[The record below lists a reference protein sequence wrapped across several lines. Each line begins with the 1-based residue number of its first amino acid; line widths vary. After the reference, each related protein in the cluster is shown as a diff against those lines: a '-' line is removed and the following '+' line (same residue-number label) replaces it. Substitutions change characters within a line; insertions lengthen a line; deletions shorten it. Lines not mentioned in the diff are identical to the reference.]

1 MKYHV
6 VAVAAA
12 ALLCSP
18 ATAATLVDTGTP
30 TGQGGS
36 NGWILASNQT
46 LAGLFTLAAATTVTS
61 VEGFIRN
68 FSGVAANGT
77 ISIFTGGVDPANSA
91 LQYSA
96 GFTIAETG
104 ISAGAWQGVFG
115 QSWALAAGQHWVVF
129 TSDGQLNTMTYLPPN
144 PLAQHANAPQLSGP
158 WTQRGSAFGLGVRIT
173 NDAAPIIVTPPVP
186 GAVPEPATWAMLLLG
201 FGAIGGAMRS
211 QRRMA
216 VSFG

>member
-1 MKYHV
+1 MKYH
-6 VAVAAA
+6 AIAIAAA
-12 ALLCSP
+12 ALVCSP
-18 ATAATLVDTGTP
+18 AAAVTLVDTGTP

-46 LAGLFTLAAATTVTS
+46 LAGLFTLGAATTVTS

-77 ISIFTGGVDPANSA
+77 ISIFTGGVDPANSG

-96 GFTIAETG
+96 AFTIAETG

-129 TSDGQLNTMTYLPPN
+129 TSDGVLNTMTYLPPN
-144 PLAQHANAPQLSGP
+144 PLSQHANASQLSGP
-158 WTQRGSAFGLGVRIT
+158 WVQRGSTFGLGVRIT
-173 NDAAPIIVTPPVP
+173 NDAAPIIVNPPVP
-186 GAVPEPATWAMLLLG
+186 GAVPEPATWAMLIVG
-201 FGAIGGAMRS
+201 FGLVGAAS
-211 QRRMA
+211 RRRNMTA
-216 VSFG
+216 VAA